1 VLTDLIKESAVAAKE
16 IVEYITYIIGLT
28 KLFPVCIEID
38 VFGLVFIK
46 KCHVGHF
53 RSELKYPNP
62 DSNDIP
68 EYISVFDMVSKIII
82 MYGNEPDE
90 KFPLIIHLDVYNIN
104 CVKNLFENNICENDC
119 DFSNKPLNECM
130 GKIIFKENILEK
142 INKIKKIGINNIN
155 QTSSV
160 GISLTQLTKLEK
172 SITSQ
177 KTKEDKLVNI
187 CKTLNVNSKIVQC
200 AYPDWSPDKL
210 HYRIYPKTGNGGQE
224 VISYRLILLINKLF
238 EVGYSRFSS
247 NFMLP
252 TLIAFNLYHYWNNFK
267 PSNNLKLPDNYTP
280 EFKSMADNFTILV
293 TNFTNLY
300 SRTA

>member
-1 VLTDLIKESAVAAKE
+1 
-16 IVEYITYIIGLT
+16 
-28 KLFPVCIEID
+28 
-38 VFGLVFIK
+38 
-46 KCHVGHF
+46 
-53 RSELKYPNP
+53 
-62 DSNDIP
+62 
-68 EYISVFDMVSKIII
+68 
-82 MYGNEPDE
+82 
-90 KFPLIIHLDVYNIN
+90 
-104 CVKNLFENNICENDC
+104 
-119 DFSNKPLNECM
+119 M